1 MAEEVTE
8 TDPHKLA
15 EQTLDA
21 LMDEEG
27 DSNDSP
33 IKPNFSD
40 GPPQIEDIMHAYAGN
55 PRVMPAI
62 LAKLFRALK
71 TIQPT
76 SIEAERAF
84 STCGLFVTKL
94 RTNLKDD
101 TLNALLIVNKH
112 YKKVKEVQ
120 ETRVLMKLPLNLQPN
135 HVINPV
141 VHPQQEK
148 PIEMWREPVIQQP
161 KQSKESQIAKSNGH
175 AQKSQE
181 KNSPSIKSPSI
192 KSMFKMMT
200 TPGKSKRSKQEGKS
214 AKKLKADTPDSN
226 TDVSDS
232 QMVIESDESLDIDL
246 DETQIQFDANSGASR
261 SLKIRQATPR
271 ISQASRRTPKNL
283 TPETPRSSKSNFRFA
298 KGRKNPN
305 ESISADPAIKK
316 RGPVS
321 QFVDLDETQIQFD
334 SNPGPSRRKF

>member
-1 MAEEVTE
+1 MESPEKETE
-8 TDPHKLA
+8 TDPHKIA

-21 LMDEEG
+21 LMDEAG
-27 DSNDSP
+27 DSLSSP

-40 GPPQIEDIMHAYAGN
+40 GPPKVEDVMHAYAGN
-55 PRVMPAI
+55 PRLMPAI

-120 ETRVLMKLPLNLQPN
+120 EARVLMKLPLNLQPN

-141 VHPQQEK
+141 VHPQPESS
-148 PIEMWREPVIQQP
+148 IEMWVEPVIQQP
-161 KQSKESQIAKSNGH
+161 KQSKESQIAKSNAHTKILQG
-175 AQKSQE
+175 
-181 KNSPSIKSPSI
+181 KNSPSIRSPSI
-192 KSMFKMMT
+192 KSMFKKVT

-214 AKKLKADTPDSN
+214 GKKSRLDTTTPDSN
-226 TDVSDS
+226 TDASES
-232 QMVIESDESLDIDL
+232 QMIIESDESLDIDL
-246 DETQIQFDANSGASR
+246 DQTQIQFDANPGPSR
-261 SLKIRQATPR
+261 SLNIRQATPR
-271 ISQASRRTPKNL
+271 MSQAFCRTPKNL
-283 TPETPRSSKSNFRFA
+283 TPETPRSSKSNLRFA

-305 ESISADPAIKK
+305 ESISVDPAIKK

-334 SNPGPSRRKF
+334 